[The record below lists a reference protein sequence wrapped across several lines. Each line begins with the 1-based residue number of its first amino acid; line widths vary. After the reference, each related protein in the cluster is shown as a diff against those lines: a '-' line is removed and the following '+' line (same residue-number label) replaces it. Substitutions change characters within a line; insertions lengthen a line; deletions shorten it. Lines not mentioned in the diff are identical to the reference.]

1 MKTSKMDLLIWV
13 MAIFY
18 FIFSIF
24 SIFKWKP
31 RKTFN
36 KKHDDREE
44 WVEVPMMTGNYIQ
57 LNSKKK

>member
-1 MKTSKMDLLIWV
+1 MKTSKMNLLIWV

-44 WVEVPMMTGNYIQ
+44 WIEVPMM
-57 LNSKKK
+57 K